1 MTDGR
6 SPAAPPEPTHPR
18 DASAEPARPRS
29 GLRDPF
35 RWVIENPGTVDLVG
49 FGAAALLMGL
59 FGLLSGSTGWWVLFS
74 VPMVLAGAVCR
85 VRPLLGVLVIGA
97 LAVLHVAV
105 GIPVVAGDV
114 MTFYAMFC
122 AIAYGTSAVHVI
134 GVAAGM
140 LGVLV
145 QASFFGV
152 LALFGEYGGVGQAA
166 LTFVGLSIVG
176 TITIV
181 AIWALANLQRAR
193 VRQLALTRDRAEQA
207 VREREQRTA
216 LAVADER
223 ARIAREMHDVVAHS
237 LSVIIAQ
244 ADGGRFVAAQ
254 KPEMAVEV
262 LGTIGETG
270 RAALADMRSL
280 LGVLRQEDETSF
292 GPQPGPGEL
301 PDLIDRVRAAGLE
314 VSLEVDGTLEAL
326 PQAVGMSVFRLV
338 QESLT
343 NVLKHAGPGAT
354 AAVRLHRG
362 ADTLTIEVLDD
373 GRGTDPG
380 SDGLG
385 HGLTG
390 MRERM
395 SVLGGTLQAGPL
407 PSGGF
412 RVRAAVPLAAAK
424 DGAPSR
430 GIDAGPAAVSGPEL
444 VSPYDRAGSGTGSG
458 PPASPGHDT
467 SADPYASAAPA
478 APPTPA
484 RPSTPPAA
492 GPAPDHA
499 PRGETR

>member
-1 MTDGR
+1 MTGPH
-6 SPAAPPEPTHPR
+6 SPAPPPEPATAQEAP
-18 DASAEPARPRS
+18 AERTGARG

-35 RWVIENPGTVDLVG
+35 RWIIENPGTVDLIG
-49 FGAAALLMGL
+49 FSAAALLMLL
-59 FGLLSGSTGWWVLFS
+59 FGVGVGGAGWWMLFS

-85 VRPLLGVLVIGA
+85 IRPLLGVIVIGA
-97 LAVLHVAV
+97 LALLHVAV
-105 GIPVVAGDV
+105 GTPVVAGDA

-122 AIAYGTSAVHVI
+122 AVAYGSTAVHVI
-134 GVAAGM
+134 GVAAGL

-145 QASFFGV
+145 QASWFGLV
-152 LALFGEYGGVGQAA
+152 ALFGEYGGVTQA
-166 LTFVGLSIVG
+166 LMTFMGLGVVG

-254 KPEMAVEV
+254 KPERAAEV

-292 GPQPGPGEL
+292 GPQPGPEQL
-301 PDLIDRVRAAGLE
+301 PDLLERVRAAGLE
-314 VSLEVDGTLEAL
+314 VTLESEGDLDAL
-326 PQAVGMSVFRLV
+326 PQAVGMSVFRLA
-338 QESLT
+338 QEALT
-343 NVLKHAGPGAT
+343 NVLKHAGPGAS
-354 AAVRLHRG
+354 ALVRLVRG
-362 ADTLTIEVLDD
+362 PEGLVLEVIDD
-373 GRGTDPG
+373 GQGTDPD

-407 PSGGF
+407 PSHGY
-412 RVRAAVPLAAAK
+412 RVRATVPLPGGAGTAAAATP
-424 DGAPSR
+424 D
-430 GIDAGPAAVSGPEL
+430 
-444 VSPYDRAGSGTGSG
+444 SPYTT
-458 PPASPGHDT
+458 PASAPQTSPDT
-467 SADPYASAAPA
+467 LRSPYPPA
-478 APPTPA
+478 APGTTTA
-484 RPSTPPAA
+484 SGA
-492 GPAPDHA
+492 APDPA
-499 PRGETR
+499 VTDPRGETP

>member
-1 MTDGR
+1 MTGP
-6 SPAAPPEPTHPR
+6 SPSAPPPELAPAPR
-18 DASAEPARPRS
+18 AAAARPRGHS
-29 GLRDPF
+29 GARGGLRDPF
-35 RWVIENPGTVDLVG
+35 RWIIENPGTVDLIG
-49 FGAAALLMGL
+49 FGTAAALMLL
-59 FGLLSGSTGWWVLFS
+59 FGVGAGGAGWWVLFS

-85 VRPLLGVLVIGA
+85 TRPLLGVIVIGV
-97 LAVLHVAV
+97 LAVSHVLV

-122 AIAYGTSAVHVI
+122 AVAYGTTAVHLI

-145 QASFFGV
+145 QASWFGIA
-152 LALFGEYGGVGQAA
+152 ALFGEYGGVGQAA
-166 LTFVGLSIVG
+166 ITFVGLGIIG
-176 TITIV
+176 TITII

-244 ADGGRFVAAQ
+244 ADGGRFVASQ
-254 KPEMAVEV
+254 KPEKAVEV

-292 GPQPGPGEL
+292 GPQPGPEQLPEL
-301 PDLIDRVRAAGLE
+301 LERVRAAR
-314 VSLEVDGTLEAL
+314 LEVDLESEGSLDQL
-326 PQAVGMSVFRLV
+326 PSSVGMSVFRLV
-338 QESLT
+338 QEALT
-343 NVLKHAGPGAT
+343 NVLKHAGPGAS
-354 AAVRLHRG
+354 ASVRLVRG
-362 ADTLTIEVLDD
+362 AEGLVIEVVDD
-373 GRGTDPG
+373 GQGTDPT

-407 PSGGF
+407 PSRGY
-412 RVRAAVPLAAAK
+412 RVRATVPLPADHGSPAEA
-424 DGAPSR
+424 DGPASPYTTTDPGTSP
-430 GIDAGPAAVSGPEL
+430 GPAA
-444 VSPYDRAGSGTGSG
+444 D
-458 PPASPGHDT
+458 D
-467 SADPYASAAPA
+467 
-478 APPTPA
+478 
-484 RPSTPPAA
+484 
-492 GPAPDHA
+492 
-499 PRGETR
+499 PRGETP